1 MVEELE
7 ESIWSVVRQKNER
20 AYQGEDVQDII
31 CLVVRPAL
39 VYGVGTFV
47 LKKAQESKLEAAEM
61 RML

>member
-20 AYQGEDVQDII
+20 AYQGEDVQGIGI
-31 CLVVRPAL
+31 VVRPAL